1 MKDSFFID
9 HEQYRKDVWEPLK
22 HFRGRY
28 DSEKVLSASIL
39 EARELTQKKKDFD
52 KLILQSIKL
61 CIDNDEHDK
70 VFTYIEMIH
79 FTASLK
85 LCVKLCNLH
94 K

>member
-1 MKDSFFID
+1 MEALNID

-28 DSEKVLSASIL
+28 DTEKVLSQSIL
-39 EARELTQKKKDFD
+39 EARELNQKKKDFD

-61 CIDNDEHDK
+61 CIDNNEQDK
-70 VFTYIEMIH
+70 VFSFIEMIN